1 VDLRDLARLVAD
13 MRNAQRQYFRTSS
26 ASALAEAKRLEKR
39 VDETIKFLLNPQRD
53 LFDADT
59 TTEGGQR

>member
-1 VDLRDLARLVAD
+1 MTIQDLARLVAD
-13 MRNAQRQYFRTSS
+13 MRNAQRHLHRTDS
-26 ASALAEAKRLEKR
+26 ASALTEAKRLERR
-39 VDETIKFLLNPQRD
+39 VDETIKFLLSPQRD